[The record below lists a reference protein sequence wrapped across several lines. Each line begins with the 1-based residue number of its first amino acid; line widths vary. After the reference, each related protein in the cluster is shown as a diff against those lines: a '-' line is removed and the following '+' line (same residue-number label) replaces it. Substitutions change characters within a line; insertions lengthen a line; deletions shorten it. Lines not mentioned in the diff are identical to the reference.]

1 MTTEPMT
8 DINKTINAIA
18 AEHRLTSLTF
28 RLSSDGG
35 PSVHCSRNG
44 LTGVGIDFD
53 HAMEDLRIQEE
64 EKRPLLAE
72 KIDFLKRQLARLEEE
87 HKSLTN

>member
-1 MTTEPMT
+1 MTT
-8 DINKTINAIA
+8 DIDKTINAIA

-28 RLSSDGG
+28 RLSSEGG

-53 HAMEDLRIQEE
+53 AAMEDLLIQEE

-72 KIDFLKRQLARLEEE
+72 KIELLKKQLARLEEE
-87 HKSLTN
+87 HQSLTN